1 MSLPFWGHKFLMV
14 TTGQE
19 RTSSHISTAESQPLT
34 PGEKSLVTPPRHLHP
49 STALAPRGSLEGR
62 REDSESRD
70 VCAPHSYYF
79 CPPAPKYWH
88 VEGPSVDQEMLL
100 QSPSFAEGACIL
112 VKARGCAQAPT
123 QAHAVSWGH
132 VLQPAQVQAPAVLV
146 GHGLPTMATSA
157 LREMTRQR
165 EWDQPRPCPCPC
177 LLCPFAR
184 HCSCSAVFPGGTQ
197 AGHAP
202 QHRWAPHCSTAGSN
216 HTRTKFQGP
225 VFFCSVVS
233 SLGCPGKQPPSREIK
248 PACKQCRELTFL
260 TRGHCTR
267 TSKAAS
273 PCFAHA

>member
-70 VCAPHSYYF
+70 VCAPHFYYF

-88 VEGPSVDQEMLL
+88 AEGPSVDQEMLL

-157 LREMTRQR
+157 LREMTGS
-165 EWDQPRPCPCPC
+165 E
-177 LLCPFAR
+177 
-184 HCSCSAVFPGGTQ
+184 SGTSL
-197 AGHAP
+197 AP
-202 QHRWAPHCSTAGSN
+202 APAPASSVPLPDTAPAPLSSLGALRRDMHPSTAGHHTAARLGPTTPEPSFKDQFSSAQWYLLLAVLGNN
-216 HTRTKFQGP
+216 HHHVR
-225 VFFCSVVS
+225 
-233 SLGCPGKQPPSREIK
+233 
-248 PACKQCRELTFL
+248 
-260 TRGHCTR
+260 
-267 TSKAAS
+267 
-273 PCFAHA
+273 